1 MQIILTNA
9 SQAGMSD
16 TMQSHCRQLLEWRI
30 RKKFTAL
37 PRPGDDVTILYSE
50 KDPLME
56 KDEVDDRAYFI
67 HFTVAK
73 VEGSNNDPDA
83 GDVVIYLDLLY

>member
-9 SQAGMSD
+9 GEAGMPE

-30 RKKFTAL
+30 EKKFTSL
-37 PRPGDDVTILYSE
+37 PKPGDEVTILYSE

-56 KDEVDDRAYFI
+56 SGEVDDRAYFI
-67 HFTVAK
+67 HFTVA
-73 VEGSNNDPDA
+73 EATGNFGSEPD
-83 GDVVIYLDLLY
+83 DTVIKLDLAY